1 MLWSLLYHSYISY
14 TNRLAADDMSVLGE
28 AVRVND
34 YFFVV
39 GIDTDSLPP
48 LPSEAQDEKDDRD
61 CHPLCLRY
69 QYVHKNLYFTYRF

>member
-1 MLWSLLYHSYISY
+1 
-14 TNRLAADDMSVLGE
+14 
-28 AVRVND
+28 VRVND

-48 LPSEAQDEKDDRD
+48 LPSEAQDEKDGQD

-69 QYVHKNLYFTYRF
+69 QYVQQNLYFTYRF